1 MQEIFWNKK
10 RIWNFYNYLRY
21 YQRTQDDHPTKT
33 RPWVP
38 GGRPLCCLREP
49 SAVIKE
55 MAYSWYSSV
64 MSYNWST
71 FYFLYPQTEHI
82 FSTLFVPHL
91 YSNCTTTFVP
101 IFIPQN
107 NIICV
112 HKCHTYFVLQMYP
125 QIFCTPNVTT
135 NIYWQNMYFTV

>member
-38 GGRPLCCLREP
+38 GGRPFCCLRKP

-55 MAYSWYSSV
+55 MAYSWHSSV
-64 MSYNWST
+64 MSYNWNT
-71 FYFLYPQTEHI
+71 FYFLYPQMEHV

-91 YSNCTTTFVP
+91 YSKKKLYPQMYSVLIATYGLHKISTPFVLRMCNYFCSHICTTE
-101 IFIPQN
+101 
-107 NIICV
+107 
-112 HKCHTYFVLQMYP
+112 
-125 QIFCTPNVTT
+125 
-135 NIYWQNMYFTV
+135 